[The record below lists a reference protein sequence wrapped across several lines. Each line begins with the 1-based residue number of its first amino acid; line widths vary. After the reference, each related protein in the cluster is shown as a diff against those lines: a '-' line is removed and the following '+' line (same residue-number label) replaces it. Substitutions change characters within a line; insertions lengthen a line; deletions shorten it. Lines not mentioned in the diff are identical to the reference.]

1 VAVHLNAEEAVMR
14 IPRSLIVGVLVVVV
28 LSLVG
33 SAAAQAPAPRAQW
46 KMQSSWSAADFHQ
59 VNPKGLVDKIAEMTG
74 GRLSIDLQPVGAVV
88 QAFEV
93 LDAVNRGVLDAGH
106 SWPGFWTGKHPAAT
120 LFGSAP
126 GGPYG
131 MNAEDYLGWI
141 YLGGGLEL
149 YNELLQNELKMNIVV
164 FPTFGET
171 PEPQGWFRKPIKSA
185 ADLKGM
191 KFRAT
196 GISAEV
202 FKEMGMSVVSIAP
215 GEIVPALER
224 GVVEAAEFSDPSAD
238 MAIGLHQVRKF
249 YHMPGIHQPTGIM
262 ELQINKQKW
271 EALPADVKAIVKH
284 AAMAEALHYTL
295 KMLDRNSQDLV
306 TLVTK
311 HGVTVVE
318 TPREVFNE
326 ILKAWDKVAERKAKE
341 NPFFAKVLESQKA
354 WAQRVVPYRR
364 CCHPP
369 YEFAADYYW
378 KGANPYKIVKP

>member
-1 VAVHLNAEEAVMR
+1 MPSTRALVAIGTLL
-14 IPRSLIVGVLVVVV
+14 LIIAALTLPG
-28 LSLVG
+28 
-33 SAAAQAPAPRAQW
+33 AAQAPAKNAQW
-46 KMQSSWSAADFHQ
+46 KMQSSWPAADFHQ

-74 GRLSIDLQPVGAVV
+74 GRLKIELAPAGAVV
-88 QAFEV
+88 PAFEV
-93 LDAVNRGVLDAGH
+93 LDAVNRGILDAGH

-131 MNAEDYLGWI
+131 MNSEDYLGWI

-149 YNELLQNELKMNIVV
+149 YNELIQKELKMNVVV

-185 ADLKGM
+185 AELKGL

-196 GISAEV
+196 GIAAEV
-202 FKEMGMSVVSIAP
+202 FREMGMAVVSVAP
-215 GEIVPALER
+215 GEIVASLER

-249 YHMPGIHQPTGIM
+249 YHMPGIHQPTGMM
-262 ELQINKQKW
+262 EIQINKRKW
-271 EALPADVKAIVKH
+271 DELPADVKSIVKYG
-284 AAMAEALHYTL
+284 AMAEALHYTL
-295 KMLDRNSQDLV
+295 KMLDRNSEDLV
-306 TLVTK
+306 TLVSK

-318 TPREVFNE
+318 TPKEVMDE
-326 ILKAWDKVAERKAKE
+326 ILRAWDKVAERKAKE
-341 NPFFAKVLESQKA
+341 NPFFAKVLESQKS

-369 YEFAADYYW
+369 YDLAADYYW
-378 KGANPYKIVKP
+378 KGVNPYKILKP

>member
-1 VAVHLNAEEAVMR
+1 M
-14 IPRSLIVGVLVVVV
+14 G
-28 LSLVG
+28 
-33 SAAAQAPAPRAQW
+33 
-46 KMQSSWSAADFHQ
+46 
-59 VNPKGLVDKIAEMTG
+59 
-74 GRLSIDLQPVGAVV
+74 
-88 QAFEV
+88 
-93 LDAVNRGVLDAGH
+93 
-106 SWPGFWTGKHPAAT
+106 
-120 LFGSAP
+120 
-126 GGPYG
+126 
-131 MNAEDYLGWI
+131 
-141 YLGGGLEL
+141 
-149 YNELLQNELKMNIVV
+149 V

-171 PEPQGWFRKPIKSA
+171 PEPQGWFRKAIKSR
-185 ADLKGM
+185 ADVKGL

-196 GISAEV
+196 RIAAEV
-202 FKEMGMSVVSIAP
+202 FKEMGMSGVSIAP
-215 GEIVPALER
+215 GEIVPSLER
-224 GVVEAAEFSDPSAD
+224 GVVEAAECSAPSAD

-249 YHMPGIHQPTGIM
+249 PRHARHRPPTGIM
-262 ELQINKQKW
+262 ELQINKPKW
-271 EALPADVKAIVKH
+271 EALPADVKSIVKH

-318 TPREVFNE
+318 TPRDVFDE

-378 KGANPYKIVKP
+378 KGANPYKILKP

>member
-1 VAVHLNAEEAVMR
+1 MR
-14 IPRSLIVGVLVVVV
+14 TTRSLVVVIA
-28 LSLVG
+28 SLLLLVALAPPG
-33 SAAAQAPAPRAQW
+33 AAQAPAAKTQW
-46 KMQSSWSAADFHQ
+46 KMQSSWTAADFHQ
-59 VNPKGLVDKIAEMTG
+59 VNPKGLVDKITEMTG
-74 GRLSIDLQPVGAVV
+74 GRLQIDLQAVGAVV

-93 LDAVNRGVLDAGH
+93 LDAVNRGVIDVGH

-141 YLGGGLEL
+141 YMGGGLEL
-149 YNELLQNELKMNIVV
+149 YNELLQKELKMNVVV

-171 PEPQGWFRKPIKSA
+171 PEPQGWFRRAVKSA
-185 ADLKGM
+185 AELKGM

-224 GVVEAAEFSDPSAD
+224 GVVDAAEFSDPSAD

-262 ELQINKQKW
+262 ELQINKGKW
-271 EALPADVKAIVKH
+271 DALPADMKSIVKH

-306 TLVTK
+306 TLVSK

-318 TPREVFNE
+318 TPRDVFEE

-341 NPFFAKVLESQKA
+341 NAFFGKVLESQKA

-378 KGANPYKIVKP
+378 KGANPYKILKP

>member
-1 VAVHLNAEEAVMR
+1 MR
-14 IPRSLIVGVLVVVV
+14 TVRSLTTIGVLLLV
-28 LSLVG
+28 LV
-33 SAAAQAPAPRAQW
+33 AALTAADAQAPAARAQW
-46 KMQSSWSAADFHQ
+46 KMQSSWPATDFHQ
-59 VNPKGLVDKIAEMTG
+59 VNPKGLVEKISEMTG
-74 GRLSIDLQPVGAVV
+74 GRLQIALQPAGAVV
-88 QAFEV
+88 PAFEV
-93 LDAVNRGVLDAGH
+93 LDAVNRGLLDAGH

-149 YNELLQNELKMNIVV
+149 YNELLQKELKMNVVV

-196 GISAEV
+196 GIAAEV
-202 FKEMGMSVVSIAP
+202 FREMGMSVVSIAP

-262 ELQINKQKW
+262 ELQIHKPKW
-271 EALPADVKAIVKH
+271 DALPADVKAIVKH

-306 TLVTK
+306 TLVTR

-318 TPREVFNE
+318 TPRDVFEE
-326 ILKAWDKVAERKAKE
+326 ILKAWDKVSERKAKE
-341 NPFFAKVLESQKA
+341 NAFFGKVLESQKA

-378 KGANPYKIVKP
+378 KGVNPYKIVKP

>member
-1 VAVHLNAEEAVMR
+1 MR
-14 IPRSLIVGVLVVVV
+14 IPRSLITGTLVMVV

-33 SAAAQAPAPRAQW
+33 SAAAQTPAPRAQW
-46 KMQSSWSAADFHQ
+46 KMQSSWSAGDFHQ

-74 GRLSIDLQPVGAVV
+74 GRLAIDLQPVGAVV
-88 QAFEV
+88 PAFEV

-149 YNELLQNELKMNIVV
+149 YNELLQNEMKMNIIV

-271 EALPADVKAIVKH
+271 EALPADVKSIVKH

>member
-1 VAVHLNAEEAVMR
+1 M
-14 IPRSLIVGVLVVVV
+14 RSLGSFVVASLLV
-28 LSLVG
+28 
-33 SAAAQAPAPRAQW
+33 AALTASTDAQAPATRTQW
-46 KMQSSWSAADFHQ
+46 KMQSSWPAADFHQ
-59 VNPKGLVDKIAEMTG
+59 VNPKGLVEKVAEMTG
-74 GRLSIDLQPVGAVV
+74 GRLQIDLQPAGTVV
-88 QAFEV
+88 PAFEV
-93 LDAVNRGVLDAGH
+93 LDAVNRGIIDAGH

-149 YNELLQNELKMNIVV
+149 YNELIQKELRMNIVV

-196 GISAEV
+196 GIAAEV

-262 ELQINKQKW
+262 ELQVNKQKW
-271 EALPADVKAIVKH
+271 DALPADVKSIVKH

-318 TPREVFNE
+318 TPREVFDE

-378 KGANPYKIVKP
+378 KGVNPYKIVKP

>member
-1 VAVHLNAEEAVMR
+1 MR
-14 IPRSLIVGVLVVVV
+14 AARFVSVIGSLLVL
-28 LSLVG
+28 LTALALP
-33 SAAAQAPAPRAQW
+33 AAAQAPATKASQW
-46 KMQSSWSAADFHQ
+46 KMQSSWPAADFHQ

-74 GRLSIDLQPVGAVV
+74 GRLKIDLQPAGTVV
-88 QAFEV
+88 APFEV

-106 SWPGFWTGKHPAAT
+106 SWPGFWTGKHVAAT

-149 YNELLQNELKMNIVV
+149 YNELLQKELKANVVV

-171 PEPQGWFRKPIKSA
+171 PEPQGWFRKPIKSV
-185 ADLKGM
+185 ADLKGL

-202 FKEMGMSVVSIAP
+202 FREMGMTVMSVAP
-215 GEIVPALER
+215 GEIVPGLER
-224 GVVEAAEFSDPSAD
+224 GVVDAAEFSDPSAD

-262 ELQINKQKW
+262 EIQINKGRW
-271 EALPADVKAIVKH
+271 DELSDSDKAIVKY
-284 AAMAEALHYTL
+284 AAMAEALHYTV
-295 KMLDRNSQDLV
+295 KMLDRNSQDLT

-318 TPREVFNE
+318 TPKEVLNE

-341 NPFFAKVLESQKA
+341 NAFFAKVLESQKS

-369 YEFAADYYW
+369 YELAADYYW
-378 KGANPYKIVKP
+378 KGVNPYKILKP

>member
-1 VAVHLNAEEAVMR
+1 MPA
-14 IPRSLIVGVLVVVV
+14 RSLITIGSLLLLVAA
-28 LSLVG
+28 LALPG
-33 SAAAQAPAPRAQW
+33 AAQAPAAKVMQW
-46 KMQSSWSAADFHQ
+46 KMQSSWPANDFHQ
-59 VNPKGLVDKIAEMTG
+59 VNPKGLVDKIAEMSG
-74 GRLSIDLQPVGAVV
+74 GRLRIDLQPAGAVV
-88 QAFEV
+88 APFEV

-106 SWPGFWTGKHPAAT
+106 SWPGFWTGKHAAAT

-149 YNELLQNELKMNIVV
+149 YNELLQKELKSSVVV

-171 PEPQGWFRKPIKSA
+171 PEPQGWFKKPIKSVA
-185 ADLKGM
+185 ELKGM

-196 GISAEV
+196 GLSAEV
-202 FKEMGMSVVSIAP
+202 FREMGMSVVSVAP

-224 GVVEAAEFSDPSAD
+224 GVVDAAEFSDPSAD

-262 ELQINKQKW
+262 ELQVNKRRW
-271 EALPADVKAIVKH
+271 DELPEDLKAIVKY
-284 AAMAEALHYTL
+284 AAMAEALHYTV
-295 KMLDRNSQDLV
+295 KMLDRNSQDLL

-318 TPREVFNE
+318 TPKEVLDE
-326 ILKAWDKVAERKAKE
+326 ILKAWDRVAERKAKE

-369 YEFAADYYW
+369 YELAADYYW
-378 KGANPYKIVKP
+378 KGVNPYKILKP

>member
-1 VAVHLNAEEAVMR
+1 MR
-14 IPRSLIVGVLVVVV
+14 SARSLVTIGTVLLIVAALTLPG
-28 LSLVG
+28 
-33 SAAAQAPAPRAQW
+33 AAQAPAKSAQW
-46 KMQSSWSAADFHQ
+46 KMQSSWPAADFHQ

-74 GRLSIDLQPVGAVV
+74 GRLKIDLTPAGAVV
-88 QAFEV
+88 PAFEV
-93 LDAVNRGVLDAGH
+93 LDAVNRGLLDAGH

-131 MNAEDYLGWI
+131 MNSEDYLGWI

-149 YNELLQNELKMNIVV
+149 YNDLIQKELKMNVVV

-171 PEPQGWFRKPIKSA
+171 PEPQGWFRKPIKSVA
-185 ADLKGM
+185 ELKGL

-196 GISAEV
+196 GLSAEV
-202 FKEMGMSVVSIAP
+202 FREMGMAVVSIAP
-215 GEIVPALER
+215 GEIVASLER

-249 YHMPGIHQPTGIM
+249 YHMPGIHQPTGMM
-262 ELQINKQKW
+262 EIQINKRKW
-271 EALPADVKAIVKH
+271 DELPADVKAIVKY
-284 AAMAEALHYTL
+284 AAMAENLHYTL
-295 KMLDRNSQDLV
+295 KMLDRNSEDLF
-306 TLVTK
+306 TLVSK

-318 TPREVFNE
+318 TPKEVLDE
-326 ILKAWDKVAERKAKE
+326 ILRAWDKVAERKAKE
-341 NPFFAKVLESQKA
+341 NPFFAKVLESQKS

-369 YEFAADYYW
+369 YDLAADYYW
-378 KGANPYKIVKP
+378 KGVNPYKILKP

>member
-1 VAVHLNAEEAVMR
+1 MGPARYLIAVGALV
-14 IPRSLIVGVLVVVV
+14 VLVAALV
-28 LSLVG
+28 LPG
-33 SAAAQAPAPRAQW
+33 AAQAPSNRTMQW
-46 KMQSSWSAADFHQ
+46 KMQSSWPAADFHQ
-59 VNPKGLVDKIAEMTG
+59 VNPKGLVEKIAEMSG
-74 GRLSIDLQPVGAVV
+74 GRLKIELHPAGAVV
-88 QAFEV
+88 SSFEV
-93 LDAVNRGVLDAGH
+93 LDAVNRGLLDAGH

-149 YNELLQNELKMNIVV
+149 YNELIQKELKSNVVV

-171 PEPQGWFRKPIKSA
+171 PEPQGWFRKPIKSI
-185 ADLKGM
+185 ADLKGV

-196 GISAEV
+196 GLSAEV
-202 FKEMGMSVVSIAP
+202 FREMGMTVVSVAP

-224 GVVEAAEFSDPSAD
+224 GVVDAAEFSDPSAD
-238 MAIGLHQVRKF
+238 MAIGLHHVRKF

-262 ELQINKQKW
+262 EMQINKGRW
-271 EALPADVKAIVKH
+271 DELPDDLKAIIKY
-284 AAMAEALHYTL
+284 AAMAEALHYTV
-295 KMLDRNSQDLV
+295 KMLDRNSQDLL

-311 HGVTVVE
+311 QGVTVVE
-318 TPREVFNE
+318 TPKDVMNE
-326 ILKAWDKVAERKAKE
+326 ILKAWDRVAERKVKE
-341 NPFFAKVLESQKA
+341 NPFFAKVLESQKT

-369 YEFAADYYW
+369 YELAADYYW
-378 KGANPYKIVKP
+378 KGVNPFKILKP

>member
-1 VAVHLNAEEAVMR
+1 MR
-14 IPRSLIVGVLVVVV
+14 SARSLTTIGTLLLIVAALTVPG
-28 LSLVG
+28 
-33 SAAAQAPAPRAQW
+33 AAQGPAKTVQW
-46 KMQSSWSAADFHQ
+46 KMQSSWPAADFHQ

-74 GRLSIDLQPVGAVV
+74 GRLKIDLAPAGAVV
-88 QAFEV
+88 PAFEV
-93 LDAVNRGVLDAGH
+93 LDAVNRGILDAGH

-131 MNAEDYLGWI
+131 MNSEDYLGWI

-149 YNELLQNELKMNIVV
+149 YNELIQKELKMNVVV

-171 PEPQGWFRKPIKSA
+171 PEPQGWFRKPIKSVA
-185 ADLKGM
+185 ELKGL

-196 GISAEV
+196 GLSAEV
-202 FKEMGMSVVSIAP
+202 FREMGMAVVSIAP
-215 GEIVPALER
+215 GEIVASLER

-249 YHMPGIHQPTGIM
+249 YHMPGMHQPTGMM
-262 ELQINKQKW
+262 ELQINKRKW
-271 EALPADVKAIVKH
+271 DELPTDVKAIVKYG
-284 AAMAEALHYTL
+284 AMAEALHYTL
-295 KMLDRNSQDLV
+295 KMLDRNSEDLF
-306 TLVTK
+306 TLVSK

-318 TPREVFNE
+318 TPKEVMDE
-326 ILKAWDKVAERKAKE
+326 ILRAWDKVAERKAKE
-341 NPFFAKVLESQKA
+341 NPFFAKVLESQKS

-369 YEFAADYYW
+369 YELAADYYW
-378 KGANPYKIVKP
+378 KGVNPYKILKP

>member
-1 VAVHLNAEEAVMR
+1 MPSKRALVAIGTLL
-14 IPRSLIVGVLVVVV
+14 LIIAALTLPG
-28 LSLVG
+28 
-33 SAAAQAPAPRAQW
+33 AAQGPAKNAQW
-46 KMQSSWSAADFHQ
+46 KMQSSWPAADFHQ

-74 GRLSIDLQPVGAVV
+74 GRLKIDLAPAGAVV
-88 QAFEV
+88 PAFEV
-93 LDAVNRGVLDAGH
+93 LDAVNRGILDAGH

-131 MNAEDYLGWI
+131 MNSEDYLGWI

-149 YNELLQNELKMNIVV
+149 YNELIQKELKMNVVV

-185 ADLKGM
+185 AELKGL

-196 GISAEV
+196 GIAAEV
-202 FKEMGMSVVSIAP
+202 FREMGMAVVSVAP
-215 GEIVPALER
+215 GEIVASLER

-249 YHMPGIHQPTGIM
+249 YHMPGIHQPTGMM
-262 ELQINKQKW
+262 EIQINKRKW
-271 EALPADVKAIVKH
+271 DELPADVKSIVKYG
-284 AAMAEALHYTL
+284 AMAEALHYTL
-295 KMLDRNSQDLV
+295 KMLDRNSEDLV
-306 TLVTK
+306 TLVSK

-318 TPREVFNE
+318 TPKEVMDE
-326 ILKAWDKVAERKAKE
+326 ILRAWDKVAERKAKE
-341 NPFFAKVLESQKA
+341 NPFFAKVLESQKS

-369 YEFAADYYW
+369 YDLAADYYW
-378 KGANPYKIVKP
+378 KGANPYKILKP

>member
-1 VAVHLNAEEAVMR
+1 MDTMR
-14 IPRSLIVGVLVVVV
+14 TVFATGSLAL
-28 LSLVG
+28 L
-33 SAAAQAPAPRAQW
+33 AALLPAQADAQAPAAKVQW
-46 KMQSSWSAADFHQ
+46 KMQSSWPATDFHQ
-59 VNPKGLVDKIAEMTG
+59 VNPKGLVEKIGEMTG
-74 GRLSIDLQPVGAVV
+74 GRLTIDLQAAGTVV
-88 QAFEV
+88 AAFEV
-93 LDAVNRGVLDAGH
+93 LDAVNRGALDAGH

-131 MNAEDYLGWI
+131 MNSEDYLGWI

-149 YNELLQNELKMNIVV
+149 YNELLQKELKMNVVV

-171 PEPQGWFRKPIKSA
+171 PEPQGWFKKPIKSP
-185 ADLKGM
+185 ADLKGL

-196 GISAEV
+196 GIAAEV
-202 FKEMGMSVVSIAP
+202 FREMGMSVVSVAP
-215 GEIVPALER
+215 GEIVPSLER
-224 GVVEAAEFSDPSAD
+224 GVVDAAEFSDPSAD

-262 ELQINKQKW
+262 ELQVNKQKW
-271 EALPADVKAIVKH
+271 EALPPDVKAIVKY
-284 AAMAEALHYTL
+284 AAMAESLHYTV
-295 KMLDRNSQDLV
+295 KMLDRNSQDLE

-318 TPREVFNE
+318 TPREVFAE

-341 NPFFAKVLESQKA
+341 NAFFAKVLESQKA
-354 WAQRVVPYRR
+354 WAKRVVPYRR

-369 YEFAADYYW
+369 YELAADYYW
-378 KGANPYKIVKP
+378 KGENPYKIVKP

>member
-1 VAVHLNAEEAVMR
+1 MRNIRFLIAIGSLLLLVAT
-14 IPRSLIVGVLVVVV
+14 
-28 LSLVG
+28 LSVPG
-33 SAAAQAPAPRAQW
+33 AAQAPARTQW
-46 KMQSSWSAADFHQ
+46 KMQSSWPAADFHQ
-59 VNPKGLVDKIAEMTG
+59 VNPKGLVEKIAEMTG
-74 GRLSIDLQPVGAVV
+74 GRLQIDLQPAGAVV

-93 LDAVNRGVLDAGH
+93 LDAVNRGLLDAGH

-126 GGPYG
+126 GGPFG

-149 YNELLQNELKMNIVV
+149 YNELLQKELKMNVVV

-171 PEPQGWFRKPIKSA
+171 PEPQGWFRKPIKTL
-185 ADLKGM
+185 ADLKGL

-196 GISAEV
+196 GLSAEV
-202 FKEMGMSVVSIAP
+202 FREMGMAVVSIAP

-224 GVVEAAEFSDPSAD
+224 GAVDAAEFSDPSAD

-249 YHMPGIHQPTGIM
+249 YHMPGIHQPTGMM
-262 ELQINKQKW
+262 EIQINNRRW
-271 EALPADVKAIVKH
+271 DELPADVKSIVKH

-295 KMLDRNSQDLV
+295 KMLDRNSQDLW
-306 TLVTK
+306 TIVTK

-318 TPREVFNE
+318 TPREVMNE
-326 ILKAWDKVAERKAKE
+326 ILKAWDRVAERKAKE
-341 NPFFAKVLESQKA
+341 NPFFGKVLESQRA

-369 YEFAADYYW
+369 YELAADYYW
-378 KGANPYKIVKP
+378 KGVNPYKILKP

>member
-1 VAVHLNAEEAVMR
+1 MPTV
-14 IPRSLIVGVLVVVV
+14 RSLITIVTSVLF
-28 LSLVG
+28 LASLAVP
-33 SAAAQAPAPRAQW
+33 AAAQTPAAKTQW
-46 KMQSSWSAADFHQ
+46 KMQSSWPAADFHQ
-59 VNPKGLVDKIAEMTG
+59 VNPKGLVEKIAEMTG
-74 GRLSIDLQPVGAVV
+74 GRLQVDLQPAGTVV
-88 QAFEV
+88 PAFEV
-93 LDAVNRGVLDAGH
+93 LDAVNRGIIDAGH

-149 YNELLQNELKMNIVV
+149 YNELLQKEMKMNVVV

-171 PEPQGWFRKPIKSA
+171 PEPQGWFRKAIKSP
-185 ADLKGM
+185 ADLKGL

-196 GISAEV
+196 GIAAEV
-202 FKEMGMSVVSIAP
+202 FKEMGMAVVSIPP

-224 GVVEAAEFSDPSAD
+224 GVVDAAEFSDPSAD

-262 ELQINKQKW
+262 EVQINKAKW

-318 TPREVFNE
+318 TPREVFDE

-378 KGANPYKIVKP
+378 KGVNPYKIVKP

>member
-1 VAVHLNAEEAVMR
+1 MR
-14 IPRSLIVGVLVVVV
+14 SVRTLSMIGSLLVLVGTVV
-28 LSLVG
+28 
-33 SAAAQAPAPRAQW
+33 APAEAQAPARTQW
-46 KMQSSWSAADFHQ
+46 KMQSSWPAADFHQ
-59 VNPKGLVDKIAEMTG
+59 VNPKGLVDKIAEMSG
-74 GRLSIDLQPVGAVV
+74 GRLQLDLQAAGTVV

-93 LDAVNRGVLDAGH
+93 LDAVNRGLLDASH

-126 GGPYG
+126 GGPFG
-131 MNAEDYLGWI
+131 MNSEDYLGWI

-149 YNELLQNELKMNIVV
+149 YNELLQKELKMNVVV

-171 PEPQGWFRKPIKSA
+171 PEPQGWFRRPLKSA
-185 ADLKGM
+185 ADLKGL

-196 GISAEV
+196 GMAAEV
-202 FKEMGMSVVSIAP
+202 FKELGMSVVSITP

-262 ELQINKQKW
+262 EVQINKGRW
-271 EALPADVKAIVKH
+271 DALPGDLQAIVKH
-284 AAMAEALHYTL
+284 AAMAEALHYTV

-306 TLVTK
+306 TLVSK

-318 TPREVFNE
+318 TPREVFHE
-326 ILKAWDKVAERKAKE
+326 ILKAWDRVAERKAKE

>member
-1 VAVHLNAEEAVMR
+1 MR
-14 IPRSLIVGVLVVVV
+14 IVRSLCVITAL
-28 LSLVG
+28 LLLVG
-33 SAAAQAPAPRAQW
+33 PGVTPADAQAQAARMQW
-46 KMQSSWSAADFHQ
+46 KMQSSWPANDFHQ
-59 VNPKGLVDKIAEMTG
+59 VNPKGLVEKIAEMTG
-74 GRLSIDLQPVGAVV
+74 GRLQVELQPAGAVV
-88 QAFEV
+88 PPFEV
-93 LDAVNRGVLDAGH
+93 LDAVNRGLLDAGH

-149 YNELLQNELKMNIVV
+149 YNELLQKELKMNVVV

-171 PEPQGWFRKPIKSA
+171 PEPQGWFKKPIKSA
-185 ADLKGM
+185 AELKGM

-196 GISAEV
+196 GIAAEV
-202 FKEMGMSVVSIAP
+202 FREMGMSVVSVAP

-224 GVVEAAEFSDPSAD
+224 GVVDAAEFSDPSAD

-262 ELQINKQKW
+262 EFQISKAKFD
-271 EALPADVKAIVKH
+271 ALPADVKAIIKH

-318 TPREVFNE
+318 TPREVLDE

-369 YEFAADYYW
+369 YDFAADYYW
-378 KGANPYKIVKP
+378 KGANPYKIMKP

>member
-1 VAVHLNAEEAVMR
+1 MR
-14 IPRSLIVGVLVVVV
+14 IVRSLCVITAL
-28 LSLVG
+28 LLLVG
-33 SAAAQAPAPRAQW
+33 PGVTPADAQAQAARMQW
-46 KMQSSWSAADFHQ
+46 KMQSSWPANDFHQ
-59 VNPKGLVDKIAEMTG
+59 VNPKGLVEKIAEMTG
-74 GRLSIDLQPVGAVV
+74 GRLQVELQPAGAVV
-88 QAFEV
+88 PPFEV
-93 LDAVNRGVLDAGH
+93 LDAVNRGLLDAGH

-149 YNELLQNELKMNIVV
+149 YNELLQKELKMNVVV

-171 PEPQGWFRKPIKSA
+171 PEPQGWFKKPIKSA
-185 ADLKGM
+185 AELKGM

-196 GISAEV
+196 GIAAEV
-202 FKEMGMSVVSIAP
+202 FREMGMSVVSVAP

-224 GVVEAAEFSDPSAD
+224 GVVDAAEFSDPSAD

-262 ELQINKQKW
+262 EFQINKAKFD
-271 EALPADVKAIVKH
+271 ALPADVKAIIKH

-318 TPREVFNE
+318 TPREVLDE

-369 YEFAADYYW
+369 YDFAADYYW
-378 KGANPYKIVKP
+378 KGANPYKIMKP

>member
-1 VAVHLNAEEAVMR
+1 MRTVRLLITIGSLLLLVAT
-14 IPRSLIVGVLVVVV
+14 
-28 LSLVG
+28 LSAP
-33 SAAAQAPAPRAQW
+33 STAQAPAAKAQW
-46 KMQSSWSAADFHQ
+46 KMQSSWPAADFHQ
-59 VNPKGLVDKIAEMTG
+59 VNPKGLVEKIAEMTG
-74 GRLSIDLQPVGAVV
+74 GRLHIDLQPAGAVV
-88 QAFEV
+88 PAFEV
-93 LDAVNRGVLDAGH
+93 LDAVNRGLIDAGH

-131 MNAEDYLGWI
+131 MNSEDYLGWI

-149 YNELLQNELKMNIVV
+149 YNELLQKELKMNVVV

-196 GISAEV
+196 GLSAEV
-202 FKEMGMSVVSIAP
+202 FREMGMSVVSVAP

-262 ELQINKQKW
+262 ELQVNRRKW
-271 EALPADVKAIVKH
+271 DELPADVKSIVKH

-306 TLVTK
+306 TLVGK

-318 TPREVFNE
+318 TPAEVLNE
-326 ILKAWDKVAERKAKE
+326 ILKAWDKVAERKARE

-369 YEFAADYYW
+369 YDLAADYYW
-378 KGANPYKIVKP
+378 KGVNPYKILKP

>member
-1 VAVHLNAEEAVMR
+1 M
-14 IPRSLIVGVLVVVV
+14 RSLRSLTVLG
-28 LSLVG
+28 LLMLLAL
-33 SAAAQAPAPRAQW
+33 AAHADAQAPAAKAQW
-46 KMQSSWSAADFHQ
+46 KMQSSWPAADFHQ

-74 GRLSIDLQPVGAVV
+74 GRLQIDLQPAGAVV

-93 LDAVNRGVLDAGH
+93 LDAVNRGLLDAGH

-149 YNELLQNELKMNIVV
+149 YNELLQKELKLNVMV

-171 PEPQGWFRKPIKSA
+171 PEPQGWFRKPIKSVGE
-185 ADLKGM
+185 LKGM

-196 GISAEV
+196 GIAAEV

-238 MAIGLHQVRKF
+238 MAIGLHHVRKF

-262 ELQINKQKW
+262 ELQVHRPKW
-271 EALPADVKAIVKH
+271 DALPADVKAIVRH

-306 TLVTK
+306 TLVSK

-318 TPREVFNE
+318 TPREVFEE
-326 ILKAWDKVAERKAKE
+326 ILKAWDKVSERKAKE
-341 NPFFAKVLESQKA
+341 NAFFGRVLESQKT

>member
-1 VAVHLNAEEAVMR
+1 MGPIATPSSLY
-14 IPRSLIVGVLVVVV
+14 IPSRG
-28 LSLVG
+28 G
-33 SAAAQAPAPRAQW
+33 SAMRTLRLLVSIGTLALCAALLLVPAAGQTPAKAQW
-46 KMQSSWSAADFHQ
+46 KMQSSWPAADFHQ
-59 VNPKGLVDKIAEMTG
+59 VNPKGLVEKIAEMTG
-74 GRLSIDLQPVGAVV
+74 GRLQIDLQAAGTVV

-93 LDAVNRGVLDAGH
+93 LDAVNRGLLDAGH

-149 YNELLQNELKMNIVV
+149 YNDLLQKELRLNVLV

-196 GISAEV
+196 GIAAEV

-215 GEIVPALER
+215 GEIVPGLER

-262 ELQINKQKW
+262 ELQINKAKW
-271 EALPADVKAIVKH
+271 DALPADVKAIVKH

-318 TPREVFNE
+318 TPREVFEE
-326 ILKAWDKVAERKAKE
+326 ILKAWD
-341 NPFFAKVLESQKA
+341 
-354 WAQRVVPYRR
+354 RV
-364 CCHPP
+364 
-369 YEFAADYYW
+369 
-378 KGANPYKIVKP
+378 